1 MVTAEVEVGCDGVT
15 EVGVVAAGGR
25 GLSLGLGEVAASV
38 LVVSPFTL
46 FRHLL
51 CSLCCLYLSRS
62 LRLSAQYVTHYN
74 VQISEY
80 IFTSAAVV
88 GSGPGP
94 ELHQRHPPGVEPHP
108 PPHRG
113 LRHQAHLGMAS

>member
-1 MVTAEVEVGCDGVT
+1 MVTAVVEVGWDGVT

-25 GLSLGLGEVAASV
+25 GLSLGLGEV
-38 LVVSPFTL
+38 LVPFTL

-80 IFTSAAVV
+80 IFIYICGCGWFWSW
-88 GSGPGP
+88 S
-94 ELHQRHPPGVEPHP
+94 
-108 PPHRG
+108 
-113 LRHQAHLGMAS
+113 

>member
-1 MVTAEVEVGCDGVT
+1 MVTAELEVGWDGVT

-62 LRLSAQYVTHYN
+62 LRLSAQYVTH
-74 VQISEY
+74 
-80 IFTSAAVV
+80 
-88 GSGPGP
+88 
-94 ELHQRHPPGVEPHP
+94 
-108 PPHRG
+108 
-113 LRHQAHLGMAS
+113 

>member
-1 MVTAEVEVGCDGVT
+1 MFTLEVEVGCDGVT

-62 LRLSAQYVTHYN
+62 LRLSAQYVTH
-74 VQISEY
+74 
-80 IFTSAAVV
+80 
-88 GSGPGP
+88 
-94 ELHQRHPPGVEPHP
+94 
-108 PPHRG
+108 
-113 LRHQAHLGMAS
+113 

>member
-1 MVTAEVEVGCDGVT
+1 MVTAELEVGWDGVT

-38 LVVSPFTL
+38 LVVNPFTL

-80 IFTSAAVV
+80 IFIYICGCGCSW
-88 GSGPGP
+88 SW
-94 ELHQRHPPGVEPHP
+94 
-108 PPHRG
+108 
-113 LRHQAHLGMAS
+113 S